1 MLYPLSYQGRRSRR
15 REYHPIRLTAEPK
28 LHGGLRRATAPGV
41 AAGCRSL
48 QGYCSDAAYIRMDC
62 YSQISLL
69 RGFAA
74 L

>member
-1 MLYPLSYQGRRSRR
+1 
-15 REYHPIRLTAEPK
+15 LTAEPK